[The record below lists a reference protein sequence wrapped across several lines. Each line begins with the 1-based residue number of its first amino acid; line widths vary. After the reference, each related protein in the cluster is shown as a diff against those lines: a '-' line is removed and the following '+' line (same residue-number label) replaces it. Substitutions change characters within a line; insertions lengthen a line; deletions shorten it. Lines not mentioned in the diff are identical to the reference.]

1 VSVRPEDVE
10 LSENAPVREEDD
22 NLYRGIVDA
31 KVFLG
36 DYLDFQVKVG
46 EAVLLARVHPSL
58 RTPAGDPIHVRMRA
72 EKCVAIGAAGAPQAA
87 A

>member
-1 VSVRPEDVE
+1 VRPEDVE
-10 LSENAPVREEDD
+10 LSESTPVREDDD
-22 NLYRGIVDA
+22 NIYRGVVEA

-72 EKCVAIGAAGAPQAA
+72 EKCVAIAAAGAPRVAA
-87 A
+87 